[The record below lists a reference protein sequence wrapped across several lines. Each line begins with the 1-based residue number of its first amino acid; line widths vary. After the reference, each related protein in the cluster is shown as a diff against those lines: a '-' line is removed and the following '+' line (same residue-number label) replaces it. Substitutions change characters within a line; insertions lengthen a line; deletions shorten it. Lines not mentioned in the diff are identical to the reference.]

1 MQDLFPFINF
11 LFNVM
16 VAGLCGVLIAKSM
29 QGRGRSPV
37 FGLQPLFAIGAC
49 GLMIIATIHPLGNPG
64 LMAAGT
70 AIGVG
75 LICAGIILRTSTLVS
90 GIRSAAA
97 IWMSAIAGLLIG
109 ESLFLEGAVIA
120 ILTYFSLTLLPGETS

>member
-16 VAGLCGVLIAKSM
+16 VAGLCGTLIANSM
-29 QGRGRSPV
+29 QRRGRLPV
-37 FGLQPLFAIGAC
+37 FWLHPLFAMGAS
-49 GLMIIATIHPLGNPG
+49 GLMIVATIHPMGNPG

-75 LICAGIILRTSTLVS
+75 LICAGIILRTPKLAI
-90 GIRSAAA
+90 GIRSAAS

-109 ESLFLEGAVIA
+109 ESLFLEGAIIA
-120 ILTYFSLTLLPGETS
+120 ILAYFILALSPGETS